1 MNYYQSDSERSN
13 LVLLQNSLEMEL
25 ISNQCFVFKSF
36 FFFFF
41 YPCMF
46 FGFACF
52 FTSALGLFLTCAL
65 MHLLLCLLSCSVTL
79 GVNLWCSSRSHPH
92 MQETRSWFHA

>member
-36 FFFFF
+36 FFFFT
-41 YPCMF
+41 P
-46 FGFACF
+46 ACF
-52 FTSALGLFLTCAL
+52 LV
-65 MHLLLCLLSCSVTL
+65 LLAFSHQPWVCS
-79 GVNLWCSSRSHPH
+79 
-92 MQETRSWFHA
+92 

>member
-25 ISNQCFVFKSF
+25 ISNQRFVFKPF

-41 YPCMF
+41 FLNPCMF
-46 FGFACF
+46 
-52 FTSALGLFLTCAL
+52 LV
-65 MHLLLCLLSCSVTL
+65 LLAFSHQPWVCS
-79 GVNLWCSSRSHPH
+79 
-92 MQETRSWFHA
+92 

>member
-36 FFFFF
+36 FFFT
-41 YPCMF
+41 P
-46 FGFACF
+46 ACF
-52 FTSALGLFLTCAL
+52 LV
-65 MHLLLCLLSCSVTL
+65 LLAFSHQPWVCS
-79 GVNLWCSSRSHPH
+79 
-92 MQETRSWFHA
+92 

>member
-36 FFFFF
+36 FT
-41 YPCMF
+41 P
-46 FGFACF
+46 ACF
-52 FTSALGLFLTCAL
+52 LV
-65 MHLLLCLLSCSVTL
+65 LLAFSHQPWVCS
-79 GVNLWCSSRSHPH
+79 
-92 MQETRSWFHA
+92 

>member
-1 MNYYQSDSERSN
+1 MMNYYQSDLERSN

-25 ISNQCFVFKSF
+25 ISNQRFVFKS
-36 FFFFF
+36 FF

-52 FTSALGLFLTCAL
+52 FTVALGLFLICAL

-79 GVNLWCSSRSHPH
+79 GVNLWCSSLSHPH

>member
-25 ISNQCFVFKSF
+25 ISNQRFVFKSF

-41 YPCMF
+41 TP
-46 FGFACF
+46 ACF
-52 FTSALGLFLTCAL
+52 LV
-65 MHLLLCLLSCSVTL
+65 LLAFSHQPWVCS
-79 GVNLWCSSRSHPH
+79 
-92 MQETRSWFHA
+92 

>member
-41 YPCMF
+41 LTP
-46 FGFACF
+46 ACF
-52 FTSALGLFLTCAL
+52 LV
-65 MHLLLCLLSCSVTL
+65 LLAFSHQPWVCS
-79 GVNLWCSSRSHPH
+79 
-92 MQETRSWFHA
+92 

>member
-41 YPCMF
+41 LPLHVF
-46 FGFACF
+46 WF
-52 FTSALGLFLTCAL
+52 
-65 MHLLLCLLSCSVTL
+65 CLLFHISL
-79 GVNLWCSSRSHPH
+79 GFVLDLCVNAFVAVFAVLQCDSWC
-92 MQETRSWFHA
+92 